1 MPIDPEV
8 LKQYAA
14 LLRGGGDGG
23 SADAESDMI
32 HPNQVYVERAR
43 AAAQKN
49 DRAIQDNPTLQPR
62 PIPFQNTAGT
72 RLKALYNQENR
83 PPPPI
88 NPLHPNAIVSQ
99 VLMAP
104 VAQYLTVADP
114 ANVPPHLIPLMPGND
129 NNDLRPDQKGVGP
142 GSTMGSDY
150 IEPRARFLVGHDENK
165 KPIYGPP
172 GVHVDTNGNPY
183 GNNAGVT
190 PQDVAAHLH
199 RIADEHQRN
208 SDESRRLALLA
219 EDMRDKSPVRSDH
232 APQILPNDV
241 LQHVV
246 GEDGDPDYNSVV
258 KYPSGADNPGGNPL
272 KVSPD
277 GEAVSV
283 PTEEELPE
291 DYFMR
296 RAVKLRTQLRAEKE
310 KRGVNPNDF

>member
-1 MPIDPEV
+1 MPSPEV
-8 LKQYAA
+8 LKQYQDQVLSSRRILGQDTGPDSPNVGLTPRQYPPEAP
-14 LLRGGGDGG
+14 
-23 SADAESDMI
+23 ADPTNLAPRAPAFPPRAVESG
-32 HPNQVYVERAR
+32 N
-43 AAAQKN
+43 
-49 DRAIQDNPTLQPR
+49 
-62 PIPFQNTAGT
+62 
-72 RLKALYNQENR
+72 RLKALYNQENQ

-114 ANVPPHLIPLMPGND
+114 ANVPPHLVPLMPGND
-129 NNDLRPDQKGVGP
+129 QNDLRPDQKGVGP

-150 IEPRARFLVGHDENK
+150 IEPRARFLIGHDDNK
-165 KPIYGPP
+165 KPIYGAP

-219 EDMRDKSPVRSDH
+219 EDMRDKSPSPSGR

-258 KYPSGADNPGGNPL
+258 KYPSGAENPGGNPL
-272 KVSPD
+272 QVSPG
-277 GEAVSV
+277 GEATSV